1 MKVVFLDHITLVFFG
16 ELEENK
22 HQKRWLQKYKQN
34 KQQKTKKKEQE
45 NKIIVVLLTTQSL
58 ISIL

>member
-34 KQQKTKKKEQE
+34 KQQKTKKK
-45 NKIIVVLLTTQSL
+45 NKKTKSL
-58 ISIL
+58 SFY